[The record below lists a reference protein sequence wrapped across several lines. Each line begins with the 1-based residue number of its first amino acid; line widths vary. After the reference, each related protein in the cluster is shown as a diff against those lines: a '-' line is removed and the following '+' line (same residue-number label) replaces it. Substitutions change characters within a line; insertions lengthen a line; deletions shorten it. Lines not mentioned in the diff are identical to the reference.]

1 MSTYHDIYRE
11 FSKKFPN
18 YEVDDYRPADLSLVL
33 KEVNCTIPN
42 AIIVWLKN
50 GEKLVY
56 VSKEEGQEGR
66 RMERCVRMT
75 IENILEYYKDINY
88 MYNDA
93 GRYDDL
99 KKMLNKLIN
108 DIKEELH
115 ENAEM
120 HSDGDYYLREE
131 WVDEIID
138 DYIGKESE

>member
-1 MSTYHDIYRE
+1 MRTYHDIYRE

-18 YEVDDYRPADLSLVL
+18 YEVEDYRPADLSLVL

-42 AIIVWLKN
+42 AIIVWLKT
-50 GEKLVY
+50 GEKLIY
-56 VSKEEGQEGR
+56 VSKEVRQSGR
-66 RMERCVRMT
+66 IT

-99 KKMLNKLIN
+99 KKMLNNLIN

-131 WVDEIID
+131 WIDEIID
-138 DYIGKESE
+138 DYKMGDENR